1 MSQKIVELTRIAG
14 DAKFYIF
21 HDGKRVLRAH
31 FIATAPVRGFEKLAI
46 GKHPLLLIEA
56 AMRVCG
62 ICHAAHGIAC
72 SEALEHALGLA
83 PPFAGRLLREAIGLL
98 NRIQSHLF
106 VIALVLGDMFK
117 KKELQRELL
126 LKIVQNLEK
135 INRILTRLGGA
146 PTHPPYLTIGGVLRP
161 PTPQVIKF
169 AKDNLATVL
178 NDFQKIKD
186 LHFDEDKWSERIE
199 KLAEVKLSP
208 KFLASHPF
216 YGDRYNVNP
225 TQVKVFT
232 YDEYRPDAKEIGKE
246 SSACIAKYGN
256 NFIEVGPRARLV
268 VYRDFNDYRLIGVH
282 LARILEVELCL
293 ERTLEILDIIDIHE
307 SIRAPELTLHEGK
320 GVGVYEAPRGTLF
333 HFVELDSMGR
343 VKNFKVVVPTMF
355 NIPIIEKAAEKLP
368 PDLAPLVARIYDPC
382 IPCATH
388 FIKV

>member
-1 MSQKIVELTRIAG
+1 MESKINSLVRIAG
-14 DAKFYIF
+14 EAKFVIF
-21 HDGKRVLRAH
+21 HDGEKVLKAH

-46 GKHPLLLIEA
+46 GKHPFLLIEA
-56 AMRVCG
+56 AMRICG
-62 ICHAAHGIAC
+62 VCHAAHGIC
-72 SEALEHALGLA
+72 CCEALEHALGLA
-83 PPFAGRLLREAIGLL
+83 PPFTGRLLREAIGLL
-98 NRIQSHLF
+98 NRVQSHLF
-106 VIALVLGDMFK
+106 VIALILKDVFEG
-117 KKELQRELL
+117 KELQKELL
-126 LKIVQNLEK
+126 IKTIQNLEK
-135 INRILTRLGGA
+135 VNRVLTRLGGA

-169 AKDNLATVL
+169 MKDNLTAVL
-178 NDFQKIKD
+178 SDFQKIKE
-186 LHFDEDKWSERIE
+186 LHFDEDKWSEKVKR
-199 KLAEVKLSP
+199 LAEVKLTP

-225 TQVKVFT
+225 TQVKVLV

-256 NFIEVGPRARLV
+256 DFVEVGPRARLV

-293 ERTLEILDIIDIHE
+293 ERTLEIIDTLDIKE
-307 SIRAPELTLHEGK
+307 PVRAPELTFHEGK

-333 HFVELDSMGR
+333 HFIELDSMGR

-355 NIPIIEKAAEKLP
+355 NIPIIEKAAEQLP

-388 FIKV
+388 FIRV